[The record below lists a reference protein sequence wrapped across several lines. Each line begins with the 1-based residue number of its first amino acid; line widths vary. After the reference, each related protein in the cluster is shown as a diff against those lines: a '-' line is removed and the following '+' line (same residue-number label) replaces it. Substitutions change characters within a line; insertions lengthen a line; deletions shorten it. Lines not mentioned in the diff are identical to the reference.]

1 MTESRGNCRNC
12 DAPLAGEYCAHCGQR
27 ERGADLTFGQFA
39 GELADELFSW
49 DSRLWRTLVPL
60 LFRPGFLTA
69 EFIAGRRARYVPPF
83 RLYLIISFV
92 LILVVTALASND
104 SYVVTDQGLVIG
116 ADTGVAADQPDP
128 AAARKNPAGE
138 NSPPWLKDLDRR
150 LQDNARRLQDN
161 PAALIQPLLEYLPQM
176 MFLLLPFFALLLQV
190 CYLFSPYHY
199 LQHLVFSLHFH
210 SFAYVLYLVGVVA
223 HGLLGKH
230 LAGNYLLLL
239 LPLYLP
245 IALMRTYG
253 SAVIGALGTSLLILL
268 IHSVVTLAAF
278 SFLVLLALAVM

>member
-12 DAPLAGEYCAHCGQR
+12 DAPLAGEYCGHCGQR
-27 ERGADLTFGQFA
+27 ERGADLTFGQLA

-69 EFIAGRRARYVPPF
+69 EYIAGRRARYVPPF

-92 LILVVTALASND
+92 LILVVTALASGD
-104 SYVVTDQGLVIG
+104 SHVVIVQGLVIG
-116 ADTGVAADQPDP
+116 ADTGIAEDQPNL
-128 AAARKNPAGE
+128 AAAGKNPAGE
-138 NSPPWLKDLDRR
+138 DSPPWLKDLDRR
-150 LQDNARRLQDN
+150 LENNAQRLQDN
-161 PAALIQPLLEYLPQM
+161 PAALMQSLLEYLPQM
-176 MFLLLPFFALLLQV
+176 MFLLLPFFALLLKL
-190 CYLFSPYHY
+190 CYLHSPYHY

-210 SFAYVLYLVGVVA
+210 SCAYVLYLVGVA
-223 HGLLGKH
+223 AQGLLGEH
-230 LAGNYLLLL
+230 LTGNYLLLL

-253 SAVIGALGTSLLILL
+253 SGVMSALGKSLCILW
-268 IHSVVTLAAF
+268 IDSIVTLVAF
-278 SFLVLLALAVM
+278 SFLVLLAFAVM